1 MDDLIQTLLDRQ
13 TILAALVAIATFATI
28 LTVTIPLF
36 ETDRFSRRMKIIAS
50 ERERIRARERDR
62 LKESKVS
69 LRQQPK
75 AYMKNI
81 VDRFNLSSWLG
92 TDKAKKQ
99 MTMAGF
105 RGPQAEVAFLFFRLI
120 TPIILFFLTL
130 IYLFFLSKLGW
141 SNTVKIG
148 VAIGALYI
156 GLKAPEIYISNAIA
170 KRQQSMGRAVPNALD
185 LMLICV
191 ESGMSIE
198 PAFRKVSQEI
208 GAQSVPLAEE
218 LTLTTAELSYLSDR
232 RQAFENLGARTGL
245 D

>member
-1 MDDLIQTLLDRQ
+1 MDDLILTLLDRQ

-28 LTVTIPLF
+28 LTVAIPLL
-36 ETDRFSRRMKIIAS
+36 ETDRLGRRMKIIAS

-62 LKESKVS
+62 LNETKIS

-81 VDRFNLSSWLG
+81 VERFNLSSWLG

-99 MTMAGF
+99 MIMAGF
-105 RGPQAEVAFLFFRLI
+105 RGAQAEVAFLFFRLV
-120 TPIILFFLTL
+120 TPIGLFVLTL
-130 IYLFFLSKLGW
+130 IYLFFLSNLGW
-141 SNTVKIG
+141 SNVIKIG
-148 VAIGALYI
+148 VAIGALYV
-156 GLKAPEIYISNAIA
+156 GLKAPEVYISNAIT

-198 PAFRKVSQEI
+198 PAFRKVAQEI

-218 LTLTTAELSYLSDR
+218 LTLTTA
-232 RQAFENLGARTGL
+232 
-245 D
+245 

>member
-1 MDDLIQTLLDRQ
+1 MNDLIQTLLDRQ

-36 ETDRFSRRMKIIAS
+36 ETDRLNRRMKIIAS

-130 IYLFFLSKLGW
+130 VYLFFLSKLGW

-148 VAIGALYI
+148 VAIGALYA
-156 GLKAPEIYISNAIA
+156 GLKAPEIYLSNAIA